1 MMNRFDLFKTNR
13 TAMRKSIVFLFITIT
28 TTFSLPAQNT
38 EAAKKLLDEV
48 SAKIA
53 SFKTMTF
60 DFDYVLEN
68 RQENIKQETNGS
80 VTVSGDRYKLLFLGA
95 EQLYDGEKTYT
106 IVPENEEITI
116 ETKDEAEDV
125 GINPS
130 KLLYFYKEGYA
141 FQWDIKQNVMGRNI
155 QFIKLIPMDENK
167 DINYLLLG
175 IDTIKKTI
183 YRLIEIGFNQTRT
196 TLTISNFIPDVKLAA
211 NFFTFDPALYPD
223 YYINQ

>member
-1 MMNRFDLFKTNR
+1 
-13 TAMRKSIVFLFITIT
+13 MRKLIVFLFFTSVLSIQ
-28 TTFSLPAQNT
+28 LNAQNT
-38 EAAKKLLDEV
+38 EAAQKLLDEV

-53 SFKTMTF
+53 SFETMTF
-60 DFDYVLEN
+60 EFDYVLEN

-95 EQLYDGEKTYT
+95 EQLFDGEKTYT

-116 ETKDEAEDV
+116 TSVEETEDI

-130 KLLYFYKEGYA
+130 KLLYFYKEGYS
-141 FQWDIKQNVMGRNI
+141 FQWDIKQNVMGRTI
-155 QFIKLIPMDENK
+155 QFIKLIPTEENK
-167 DINYLLLG
+167 DVDYLLLG

-183 YRLIEIGFNQTRT
+183 YRLIEIGSNQTRT
-196 TLTISNFIPDVKLAA
+196 TLTISNFVSNVKLAA
-211 NFFTFDPALYPD
+211 NFFKFDSSLYPD

>member
-1 MMNRFDLFKTNR
+1 
-13 TAMRKSIVFLFITIT
+13 MRKSIDFLFFTLT
-28 TTFSLPAQNT
+28 TTFSLQAQNT

-183 YRLIEIGFNQTRT
+183 YRLIEIGSNQTRT

>member
-1 MMNRFDLFKTNR
+1 
-13 TAMRKSIVFLFITIT
+13 
-28 TTFSLPAQNT
+28 LPAQNT

-106 IVPENEEITI
+106 IVPDNEEITI

>member
-1 MMNRFDLFKTNR
+1 MRFSF
-13 TAMRKSIVFLFITIT
+13 IFLFSILLYGVQ
-28 TTFSLPAQNT
+28 SNAQDT
-38 EAAKKLLDEV
+38 EAAKNLLEQV
-48 SAKIA
+48 SEKIA
-53 SFKTMTF
+53 SFENMKF

-80 VTVSGDRYKLLFLGA
+80 VTVSGNRYKLLFLGA
-95 EQLYDGEKTYT
+95 EQLFDGEKTYT

-116 ETKDEAEDV
+116 ENMEETDDI

-141 FQWDIKQNVMGRNI
+141 FQWDIKQKVMGRTI

-167 DINYLLLG
+167 DVNYLLLG
-175 IDTIKKTI
+175 IDTLKKTI
-183 YRLIEIGFNQTRT
+183 YRLIEIGANETRT
-196 TLTISNFIPDVKLAA
+196 TLTISNFKTNINLAA
-211 NFFTFDPALYPD
+211 KFFTFDPSLYKD

>member
-1 MMNRFDLFKTNR
+1 
-13 TAMRKSIVFLFITIT
+13 MRKSIVFLFFTLT
-28 TTFSLPAQNT
+28 TTFSLQAQNT

-183 YRLIEIGFNQTRT
+183 YRLIEIGANQTRT

>member
-1 MMNRFDLFKTNR
+1 MLIKNKIYMRISFVPLFLIFCFTLQLN
-13 TAMRKSIVFLFITIT
+13 
-28 TTFSLPAQNT
+28 AQDT
-38 EAAKKLLDEV
+38 EAAKKLLDQV
-48 SAKIA
+48 SDNIA
-53 SFKTMTF
+53 SFKTMKF

-68 RQENIKQETNGS
+68 RQENIKQETEGS
-80 VTVSGDRYKLLFLGA
+80 VIVSGDRYKLLFLGA
-95 EQLYDGEKTYT
+95 EQLFDGQKTYT

-116 ETKDEAEDV
+116 EDLNETEDI

-155 QFIKLIPMDENK
+155 QFIRLIPTEENK
-167 DINYLLLG
+167 DVNYLLLG

-183 YRLIEIGFNQTRT
+183 YRLIEIGANETRT
-196 TLTISNFIPDVKLAA
+196 TLTISNFTADVELAD
-211 NFFTFDPALYPD
+211 NFFTFDPSLYPD

>member
-1 MMNRFDLFKTNR
+1 MNRFDLFKTNR
-13 TAMRKSIVFLFITIT
+13 TAMRKSIVFLFFTLT
-28 TTFSLPAQNT
+28 TTFSLQAQNT

-183 YRLIEIGFNQTRT
+183 YRLIEIGSNQTRT

>member
-1 MMNRFDLFKTNR
+1 
-13 TAMRKSIVFLFITIT
+13 MRKSIVFLFFTLT
-28 TTFSLPAQNT
+28 TTFSLQAQNT

-116 ETKDEAEDV
+116 DEEDYDDEDDEKV
-125 GINPS
+125 HWNFILM
-130 KLLYFYKEGYA
+130 KLLDEVIGEEDE
-141 FQWDIKQNVMGRNI
+141 WVHIIKS
-155 QFIKLIPMDENK
+155 
-167 DINYLLLG
+167 
-175 IDTIKKTI
+175 IDSK
-183 YRLIEIGFNQTRT
+183 
-196 TLTISNFIPDVKLAA
+196 
-211 NFFTFDPALYPD
+211 
-223 YYINQ
+223 

>member
-1 MMNRFDLFKTNR
+1 
-13 TAMRKSIVFLFITIT
+13 MRKSIVFLFFTLT
-28 TTFSLPAQNT
+28 TTFSLQAQNT

-48 SAKIA
+48 SEKIA

-68 RQENIKQETNGS
+68 RQENIKQETKGS

-183 YRLIEIGFNQTRT
+183 YRLIEIGSNQTRT
-196 TLTISNFIPDVKLAA
+196 TLTISNFIHDVKLAA

>member
-1 MMNRFDLFKTNR
+1 
-13 TAMRKSIVFLFITIT
+13 MRKSIVFLFFTLT
-28 TTFSLPAQNT
+28 TTFSLQAQNT

-116 ETKDEAEDV
+116 ETKYEAEDV

-183 YRLIEIGFNQTRT
+183 YRLIEIGSNQTRT